1 MSKNRHIWP
10 ASHFSPSLPV
20 CLKKSA
26 TFSPRKNIVLFGNLV
41 RPEYPMGMRLVHKP
55 QLRSRRASCTAWDA
69 KSGNEEKCLVQIFSI
84 KPFPKLKSCFSR
96 INFSVPKKMLQQKSQ
111 DSEFTY
117 EVWKSFSCR
126 NKNEDLNFE
135 PPKMVNSRWFA
146 TVKKTKSPI
155 SVNIMCLVF

>member
-1 MSKNRHIWP
+1 MSKNRHKGP

-26 TFSPRKNIVLFGNLV
+26 TFSPRKKNVLFGNPV

-69 KSGNEEKCLVQIFSI
+69 KSGNEEKRLVQIFCI
-84 KPFPKLKSCFSR
+84 KTFPKLRPSFSR
-96 INFSVPKKMLQQKSQ
+96 INFSVPKNIFKKISGLRIHLRS
-111 DSEFTY
+111 
-117 EVWKSFSCR
+117 WKSFSWR

-135 PPKMVNSRWFA
+135 PPLRRWIH
-146 TVKKTKSPI
+146 VDLPQ
-155 SVNIMCLVF
+155 